1 MVKYYVM
8 IIYLTYEGDEVME
21 ELSQI
26 RQKIRQL
33 NQKRWTLLESVMN
46 PGKLLTASFYERM
59 TRCCN
64 PNCKCAS
71 GELHGPFP
79 WIYQNLK
86 GQKLIST
93 SCVADKVEEAR
104 KFSENYKSFKENRAR
119 IRAMD
124 EEIGQLVAQVQSLH
138 EVDAKEFVKKV
149 GERRGRKQKKSDGS
163 PEE

>member
-1 MVKYYVM
+1 
-8 IIYLTYEGDEVME
+8 ME

-33 NQKRWTLLESVMN
+33 NQERWTLIENVMK

-59 TRCCN
+59 TRCSN

-93 SCVADKVEEAR
+93 SCVADKVDDAR
-104 KFSENYKSFKENRAR
+104 QFSENYKSFKENWSQIKAL
-119 IRAMD
+119 D
-124 EEIGQLVAQVQSLH
+124 EEISRLVARIQSCF
-138 EVDAKEFVKKV
+138 EVDAKEFVKKA
-149 GERRGRKQKKSDGS
+149 GERRGRKQKKSDEGT
-163 PEE
+163 EE